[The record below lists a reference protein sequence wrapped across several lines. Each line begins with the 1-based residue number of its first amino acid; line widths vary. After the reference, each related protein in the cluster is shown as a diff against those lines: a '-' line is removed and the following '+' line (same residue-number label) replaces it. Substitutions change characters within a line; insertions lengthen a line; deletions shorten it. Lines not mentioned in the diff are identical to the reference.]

1 MSRHLGN
8 KFIKLAVALL
18 VMVSLIS
25 CRDGDDTIDVV
36 IDILKE
42 NGYQVG
48 EKSMKTVPFVWQRDG
63 VGVDVNGEHVV
74 IYQYD
79 DEKLLKTGKIA
90 VNEIVEAGTGFWD
103 LPEGTLPEN
112 IYYSRGVILVFLG
125 GHSDSADLRKILKN
139 TLRVKVT
146 TGAGARRV
154 VVTDD

>member
-1 MSRHLGN
+1 MSWHLGS
-8 KFIKLAVALL
+8 KFVKLAVAFL
-18 VMVSLIS
+18 VIVTLVS

-79 DEKLLKTGKIA
+79 DEKLLKTGEIA
-90 VNEIVEAGTGFWD
+90 INEIVEAGTGFWN
-103 LPEGTLPEN
+103 LPEGTPPEN
-112 IYYSRGVILVFLG
+112 IFYSRGVILVFLG
-125 GHSDSADLRKILKN
+125 NHSDSGDLRKILKN
-139 TLRVKVT
+139 NLRVKVV
-146 TGAGARRV
+146 TGAGARRA